1 MCGSPKFTLQRTIA
15 APLYTRPLRTQAIQW
30 FASSNGSTVEEVQG
44 EVDRYCA
51 WPGQACGYKVGH
63 SEINRQR
70 GKAKAALGPRYDIK
84 AFDDAVVL
92 GGNVPLTLLERVIDR
107 YIAGQRG

>member
-1 MCGSPKFTLQRTIA
+1 
-15 APLYTRPLRTQAIQW
+15 
-30 FASSNGSTVEEVQG
+30 VQG

-63 SEINRQR
+63 SEINRLR
-70 GKAKAALGPRYDIK
+70 DKAKAALGPRFDLRT
-84 AFDDAVVL
+84 FDDALVL

-107 YIAGQRG
+107 HIAERRA